1 MKKLFFITLAI
12 LSLSFTTAKADNDRV
27 ISKEKLPA
35 NTLQFISTHFAGL
48 KISYV
53 KEERDLFEKNYQVVF
68 TDGTKLEFQRN
79 GEWKEIDCRYSQV
92 PAAIIPEAIKKYVSE
107 HYPNEKFL
115 QIDHDR
121 NDYEVKLSNRLELTF
136 DKKFNIIDIDD

>member
-12 LSLSFTTAKADNDRV
+12 LTLTFSTAKADNDRV
-27 ISKEKLPA
+27 ISKDKLPV
-35 NTLQFISTHFAGL
+35 NTQKFISTHFPGL

-68 TDGTKLEFQRN
+68 TDGTKLEFHRN
-79 GEWKEIDCRYSQV
+79 GEWKEVDCRYSQV
-92 PAAIIPEAIKKYVSE
+92 PSVIVPEAIKKYVNE
-107 HYPNEKFL
+107 NYPGEKIL

-136 DKKFNIIDIDD
+136 DKRFNIIDIDD

>member
-12 LSLSFTTAKADNDRV
+12 LSLSFSTAKADNDRV
-27 ISKEKLPA
+27 ISKDKLPV
-35 NTLQFISTHFAGL
+35 NTQKFISAHFPGL

-79 GEWKEIDCRYSQV
+79 GEWKEVDCRYSQV
-92 PAAIIPEAIKKYVSE
+92 PSMIIPEAIKKYVNE
-107 HYPNEKFL
+107 HYPGEKVL

-136 DKKFNIIDIDD
+136 DKRFNLIDIDD